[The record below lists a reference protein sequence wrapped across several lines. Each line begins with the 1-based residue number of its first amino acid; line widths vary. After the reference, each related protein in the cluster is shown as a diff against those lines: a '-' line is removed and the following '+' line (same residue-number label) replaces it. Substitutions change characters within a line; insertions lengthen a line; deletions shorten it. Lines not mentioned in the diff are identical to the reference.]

1 MHSSSSSKVLSTIN
15 QASDWLVVLNITAM
29 DPIYNS
35 LVASLCIIVY
45 HFKYINI
52 WLSNCGFTKNP
63 SHWWCTMVYFI
74 DLQVK
79 CLPHSIIKVSRA
91 IFTRLVIIIIF
102 FREQSWSFYSS
113 FDFDIFASCLNC
125 LDISNL
131 GPLRQIQREKH

>member
-1 MHSSSSSKVLSTIN
+1 MVLFFKGLVNNQPGQWLIGCSK
-15 QASDWLVVLNITAM
+15 
-29 DPIYNS
+29 YNS
-35 LVASLCIIVY
+35 NGSHLYFTGCIIVY

-74 DLQVK
+74 DLQIK
-79 CLPHSIIKVSRA
+79 CLPHCIIKVSRA